1 VRVLT
6 LSIFHWMSNVTAAIL
21 RRVGIFIVLI
31 VCCGVLADST
41 AWAQPPEQTKTYT
54 PISELPPTEQIPAAR
69 LLVAA
74 YAFVLVAV
82 FLYVVSVGRRLTTVQ
97 REVERLEA
105 DMKRTG
111 RA

>member
-1 VRVLT
+1 
-6 LSIFHWMSNVTAAIL
+6 MSNVTAAIV
-21 RRVGIFIVLI
+21 RRVGILI
-31 VCCGVLADST
+31 LLLLCCGALADST
-41 AWAQPPEQTKTYT
+41 VYAQAAEQTKKYT

-69 LLVAA
+69 LLIAA
-74 YAFVLVAV
+74 YSFVLVAV

>member
-1 VRVLT
+1 MRVLT

-41 AWAQPPEQTKTYT
+41 AWAQPEQTKTYT

-74 YAFVLVAV
+74 YSFVLVAV